1 MRRQRGCEFGGPASG
16 ILTCNNE
23 LHVRISNYVA
33 SRPTILVA
41 RALRASPSL
50 CPVSR
55 VVRRLVQ
62 SAARIGEKISV
73 DRAPRAIAESRW
85 RTR

>member
-23 LHVRISNYVA
+23 LHVRISNFVT
-33 SRPTILVA
+33 SRPAILVSFA
-41 RALRASPSL
+41 RALRLASLPGFAG
-50 CPVSR
+50 
-55 VVRRLVQ
+55 RRIVQ
-62 SAARIGEKISV
+62 SAARIGEKLSV

>member
-23 LHVRISNYVA
+23 LHVRIKYLRSLPSHDNRA
-33 SRPTILVA
+33 PSSRSREPSPLA
-41 RALRASPSL
+41 RFGEA
-50 CPVSR
+50 
-55 VVRRLVQ
+55 RRLGL
-62 SAARIGEKISV
+62 IGEQISV
-73 DRAPRAIAESRW
+73 DRAPPAITESRW